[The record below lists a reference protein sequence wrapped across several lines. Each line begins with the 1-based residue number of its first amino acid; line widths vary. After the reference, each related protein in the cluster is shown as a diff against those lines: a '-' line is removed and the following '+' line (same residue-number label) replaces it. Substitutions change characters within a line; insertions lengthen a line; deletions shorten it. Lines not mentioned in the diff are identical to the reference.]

1 MNHVDSLEKEM
12 TVSIDPRREE
22 CFYENVKTGQVI
34 DIEYQVID
42 GGQGEIDISF
52 HLAAPSGRIVI
63 SETKKPENAHRIEAT
78 EDGDY
83 RMCWDNTFSNF
94 NSKTV
99 FFELIIESED
109 DEDRDPWDLDLE
121 NFDGF
126 NPEELYDM
134 KIQDIQDAVGR
145 VRSHL
150 AKVRHIQDTLR
161 AFEARDRN
169 IAESN
174 FVRVN
179 YWSIV
184 QICVMLI
191 VGLIQVIML
200 RSLFDDKS
208 RVHRFWKN
216 TLGLR

>member
-1 MNHVDSLEKEM
+1 MAYREVILYIFLISLLKSVNCLEKEM

-22 CFYENVKTGQVI
+22 CFYETVTIGQVI

-42 GGQGEIDISF
+42 GGQGEIDINF
-52 HLAAPSGRIVI
+52 HLAAPSGRIIVADI
-63 SETKKPENAHRIEAT
+63 KKPENSHRTLLLEEKSWNIGLEVNVNIT
-78 EDGDY
+78 IYMKMGDVEGAKG
-83 RMCWDNTFSNF
+83 MTKD
-94 NSKTV
+94 V
-99 FFELIIESED
+99 I
-109 DEDRDPWDLDLE
+109 
-121 NFDGF
+121 
-126 NPEELYDM
+126 
-134 KIQDIQDAVGR
+134 GR
-145 VRSHL
+145 VRAHL

-179 YWSIV
+179 YWSMIQIV
-184 QICVMLI
+184 GMIF

-208 RVHRFWKN
+208 RVHRLWKS
-216 TLGLR
+216 TFASR